1 VSSKGKRTA
10 CFISR
15 PNNGKLAVDMK
26 SKCPKC
32 NKIMDEA
39 SRQASRVGNFYPF
52 CSNRCKLIDLG
63 KWLDADY
70 KIPAIE
76 DDGKT
81 GENENER
88 DRQDKTEN
96 D

>member
-1 VSSKGKRTA
+1 
-10 CFISR
+10 
-15 PNNGKLAVDMK
+15 MK
-26 SKCPKC
+26 TKCPKC

-39 SRQASRVGNFYPF
+39 SRQASRDGKFYPF

-63 KWLDADY
+63 RWLDADY

-76 DDGKT
+76 DDEIT
-81 GENENER
+81 GENENKR